1 MYSDATHNSQSV
13 HAVEGF
19 LVSDLYV
26 LRTAAIQRHNKA
38 ICIGRPCGSVCCNA
52 AISIPT
58 QVVDE
63 VAGPLVHRHGKD
75 ETVSQGVEPIRRR
88 PR

>member
-1 MYSDATHNSQSV
+1 MYSDATRNSQSV
-13 HAVEGF
+13 HAIEGF
-19 LVSDLYV
+19 IIADLYV
-26 LRTAAIQRHNKA
+26 LRTATIKRHNKA

-58 QVVDE
+58 QVVDD
-63 VAGPLVHRHGKD
+63 VAGPLVQRPCTD
-75 ETVSQGVEPIRRR
+75 QTVSQGVEPIRRR